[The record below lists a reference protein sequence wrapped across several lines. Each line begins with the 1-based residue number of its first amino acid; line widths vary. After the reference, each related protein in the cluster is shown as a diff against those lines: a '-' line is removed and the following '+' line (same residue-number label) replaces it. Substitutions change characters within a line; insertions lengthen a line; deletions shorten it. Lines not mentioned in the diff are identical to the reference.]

1 MFFLKVAADALG
13 ISLGQ
18 LEVEKS
24 EAKVQK
30 KAAKKR
36 RKGAEAEGA
45 PLSVSPPPYAQND
58 NAGDSDEVLEIT
70 PEIFHDDEEEYA
82 PHFLMQVRFQILE
95 LSTKLR
101 ENV

>member
-1 MFFLKVAADALG
+1 MSNEMLFLQVAADALG

-36 RKGAEAEGA
+36 MKAEAEGA

-70 PEIFHDDEEEYA
+70 PEIFHDDEEGYA
-82 PHFLMQVRFQILE
+82 PHFLMQVRH
-95 LSTKLR
+95 
-101 ENV
+101 

>member
-1 MFFLKVAADALG
+1 MFLQVAADALG

-18 LEVEKS
+18 LEVENS

-36 RKGAEAEGA
+36 RKAGAEGA

-70 PEIFHDDEEEYA
+70 PEIFHDNEEGYA
-82 PHFLMQVRFQILE
+82 PHFLMQV
-95 LSTKLR
+95 SH
-101 ENV
+101 

>member
-1 MFFLKVAADALG
+1 MSNEMFFLKVAADALG

-36 RKGAEAEGA
+36 RKAEAEGA
-45 PLSVSPPPYAQND
+45 PLSMFPPPYAQND

-70 PEIFHDDEEEYA
+70 PEIFHDDEEGYA
-82 PHFLMQVRFQILE
+82 PHFLMQVRH
-95 LSTKLR
+95 
-101 ENV
+101 

>member
-1 MFFLKVAADALG
+1 MLSDIGSDNCVFLQVAADALG

-36 RKGAEAEGA
+36 RKAGAEGA
-45 PLSVSPPPYAQND
+45 PLSVSPPPYTQND

-70 PEIFHDDEEEYA
+70 PEIFHDDEEGYA
-82 PHFLMQVRFQILE
+82 PHFLMQV
-95 LSTKLR
+95 SH
-101 ENV
+101 

>member
-1 MFFLKVAADALG
+1 MSNEMFFLKVAADALG

-70 PEIFHDDEEEYA
+70 PEIFHDDEEGYA
-82 PHFLMQVRFQILE
+82 PHFLMQVRH
-95 LSTKLR
+95 
-101 ENV
+101 

>member
-36 RKGAEAEGA
+36 RKAEGA

-70 PEIFHDDEEEYA
+70 PEIFHDDEEGYA
-82 PHFLMQVRFQILE
+82 PHFLMQVRH
-95 LSTKLR
+95 
-101 ENV
+101 